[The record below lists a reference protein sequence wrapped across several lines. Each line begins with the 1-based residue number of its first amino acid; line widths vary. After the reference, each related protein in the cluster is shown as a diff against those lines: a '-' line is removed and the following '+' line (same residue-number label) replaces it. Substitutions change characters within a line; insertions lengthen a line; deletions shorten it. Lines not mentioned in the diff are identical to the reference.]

1 MIIFADRFIK
11 QTLLLMK
18 KIFTCCLLG
27 FALSAMAQTSE
38 QFSVATL
45 NVDGLPKKILVF
57 NVNADGPGDAGTS
70 RIGKYFVQ
78 KSYDMVFMQED
89 FNYHEVLKVWLE
101 DDYKLDEW
109 TGDVEVLD
117 HNIDFLHLQNHRFT
131 CDGLM
136 GCWKNDLTVTAN
148 PRTAWK
154 ENFGKFSHALD
165 ELVTKGFR
173 RYEAILRGGQGVV
186 VYNMHMDASDD
197 ADVDDGNDTKDKA
210 ARLAQWMQLKEDILS
225 KLDSRPVIIVGD
237 VNTLYKRD
245 NVKKQFIDAINES
258 GRATVSDVFIELK
271 KGSKYPEYDPEAR
284 VKDEDLEVLDG
295 ETLDKIL
302 YINPTAGTQLK
313 AISFNVDKDG
323 YMYDGKP
330 LGDHYPLSATFEV
343 AAQTSSINTLPINM
357 ENASSNKELYDLSG
371 RKVSQP
377 HRGLYIEHI
386 GEKTNKRI
394 IR

>member
-117 HNIDFLHLQNHRFT
+117 HSIDFLHLQNHRFT

-295 ETLDKIL
+295 ETLDKII

-330 LGDHYPLSATFEV
+330 LGDHYPVSATFEV
-343 AAQTSSINTLPINM
+343 AAQTSSINTLPVDV
-357 ENASSNKELYDLSG
+357 ENASSNRELYDLSG

>member
-1 MIIFADRFIK
+1 
-11 QTLLLMK
+11 MK
-18 KIFTCCLLG
+18 KIFTCFLLG
-27 FALSAMAQTSE
+27 FTMSAMAQTSE

-57 NVNADGPGDAGTS
+57 NVNADGPGFAGTS
-70 RIGKYFVQ
+70 RIGKYFAQ
-78 KSYDMVFMQED
+78 KNYDMVFLQED
-89 FNYHEVLKVWLE
+89 FNYHKVLEVWLE

-109 TGDVEVLD
+109 TGDVDVVD
-117 HNIDFLHLQNHRFT
+117 HNIDFLHLQNHRFP

-136 GCWKNDLTVTAN
+136 GCWKNDLTVT
-148 PRTAWK
+148 PTLRTAWK

-165 ELVTKGFR
+165 EMVTKGFR

-186 VYNMHMDASDD
+186 IYNMHMDASDD
-197 ADVDDGNDTKDKA
+197 ADVDDGNDTNDKS

-245 NVKKQFIDAINES
+245 DVKKQFIDGIAET
-258 GRATVSDVFIELK
+258 GRATVSDVFIELV
-271 KGSKYPEYDPEAR
+271 KGGNYPEYDPEAR
-284 VKDEDLEVLDG
+284 VKDEDLEELDG

-302 YINPTAGTQLK
+302 YVNPTTGTQLK
-313 AISFNVDKDG
+313 AISFNVDKEG
-323 YMYDGKP
+323 YMYDGTP
-330 LGDHYPLSATFEV
+330 LGDHFPLSATFEV
-343 AAQTSSINTLPINM
+343 AARTSIINTLPTDG
-357 ENASSNKELYDLSG
+357 EDSSNSKELYDLSG

-377 HRGLYIEHI
+377 HSGLYIEHH

-394 IR
+394 IKN